1 MVASLELLQWFN
13 LEGWLAR
20 LQECPV
26 AQQFLAM
33 DFSPR
38 FDKSLLRSRQTATD
52 AFDGIESEH
61 SLQVLVR
68 RMEVRP
74 MVRRSRSR
82 PRSAA
87 CRVGLNPP
95 SADR

>member
-74 MVRRSRSR
+74 MVRRLTI
-82 PRSAA
+82 PAAVGCMPCWTKSAF
-87 CRVGLNPP
+87 GG
-95 SADR
+95 